1 MNSPSAAGLPSMRMM
16 GRSRGTFWLEGV
28 SPQVKMK
35 FGKLVFKPEKIRLV
49 YMMAASRIVNN
60 SELSYKIVSLS
71 FN

>member
-16 GRSRGTFWLEGV
+16 GRSRGMFWLEGV
-28 SPQVKMK
+28 SPQVK
-35 FGKLVFKPEKIRLV
+35 FGKLVFKPEKIQLI
-49 YMMAASRIVNN
+49 YTMAASRIVDN